1 MQGLPIHGVRARTCD
16 RTRTAPF
23 PSLMSLNNLI
33 SKVLAAGLAAGVF
46 LIWWPAH
53 LPSTGGEWLVLRGL
67 AWTLAFEV
75 LVLSFCP
82 LENIATRALAR
93 RRTAAQAHRVRDA
106 LAAAP
111 AQAKASGAVLLAFT
125 GLLLPG
131 LMLAHAGRP
140 PAKPAP
146 RPVQVVRKVVVRK
159 VVRQKTVVVRTQ
171 APVVQAPAPVA
182 ASAPVTAKPAA
193 TATTKKKSSA
203 KPKAT
208 VTKAAPA
215 KQPATA
221 EATTA
226 PAATDTTLPDPA
238 EAATP
243 SAGAA
248 APTADAG

>member
-1 MQGLPIHGVRARTCD
+1 
-16 RTRTAPF
+16 
-23 PSLMSLNNLI
+23 MSLNNLI

-53 LPSTGGEWLVLRGL
+53 LPSTGVEWLVLRGL
-67 AWTLAFEV
+67 AWTLVFEI

-82 LENIATRALAR
+82 LENLATRSLAR

-111 AQAKASGAVLLAFT
+111 VQAKASGAVLLAFT

-159 VVRQKTVVVRTQ
+159 VVRQKTVVVRPPAQ
-171 APVVQAPAPVA
+171 VVQAPAPVA
-182 ASAPVTAKPAA
+182 PDPPVATAPAAKKPA
-193 TATTKKKSSA
+193 TTTR

-208 VTKAAPA
+208 VTKATPA
-215 KQPATA
+215 KKATTTETTTTPAT
-221 EATTA
+221 TT
-226 PAATDTTLPDPA
+226 PMPDPA

-243 SAGAA
+243 SASAA
-248 APTADAG
+248 TPTADAG

>member
-1 MQGLPIHGVRARTCD
+1 
-16 RTRTAPF
+16 
-23 PSLMSLNNLI
+23 MSLNNLI

-53 LPSTGGEWLVLRGL
+53 LPSTGVEWLVLRGL
-67 AWTLAFEV
+67 AWTLAFEI

-82 LENIATRALAR
+82 LENLATRSLAR

-111 AQAKASGAVLLAFT
+111 VHAKASGALLLAFT

-146 RPVQVVRKVVVRK
+146 RPIQVVRKVVVRK
-159 VVRQKTVVVRTQ
+159 VVRQKTVVVRQ
-171 APVVQAPAPVA
+171 APVVQPPAPVA
-182 ASAPVTAKPAA
+182 PSVPVKAKPA
-193 TATTKKKSSA
+193 TKKKQQTPA

-215 KQPATA
+215 KEPATA
-221 EATTA
+221 GTTTA
-226 PAATDTTLPDPA
+226 PATTSTTLPDPA

-243 SAGAA
+243 SASAA